1 MVEWNQ
7 LMKRVV
13 VPVFV
18 LVAFAMG
25 FSSAAQ
31 ARTYDHVVAFGDS
44 LTDHYGLSSY
54 VEGYDLVAYPNGV
67 PEVWSNGD
75 VWVEYLAADW
85 GATLDNNAIGGAM
98 SMGHE
103 NADIQALSDSGTFP
117 QLGLVGQVN
126 LFVSTDPQFDGEET
140 LFTVWIGGN
149 DFLEFGKGESYTADP
164 AVLIAD
170 IINNISNAVVSLYSE
185 GAVNFLILNLPDLG
199 KVPAYS
205 LKSEA
210 EIAAVTA
217 LIQAY
222 NTALATMIDS
232 LEANLSG
239 ISIDLFDSFV
249 FLTELIDT
257 NAFANVTGTYME
269 LDAEGNRTG
278 NVNGDADD
286 YMFWD
291 SIHPMTRAHE
301 MIADELSATLYPEEK
316 DGGSSSCFINSVQA
330 DAPGSASPLMVLVVS
345 LFFAAIT
352 GIALKQRN

>member
-1 MVEWNQ
+1 MVKWNQ
-7 LMKRVV
+7 LMKRVFLTV
-13 VPVFV
+13 CV
-18 LVAFAMG
+18 LVAFAMA
-25 FSSAAQ
+25 FSASAH
-31 ARTYDHVVAFGDS
+31 ARTYENIIAFGDS
-44 LTDHYGLSSY
+44 LTDHNGLSSY
-54 VEGYDLVAYPNGV
+54 MGVYDPDTNPNGV

-85 GATLDNNAIGGAM
+85 GANLDNNAIGGAM
-98 SMGHE
+98 SLGHE

-117 QLGLVGQVN
+117 QLGLVGQVD

-170 IINNISNAVVSLYSE
+170 IVNNISDAVISLYSE

-199 KVPAYS
+199 KLPAYS

-217 LIQAY
+217 LIQTY
-222 NTALATMIDS
+222 NTALAAMVDS
-232 LEANLSG
+232 LEAILSG
-239 ISIDLFDSFV
+239 ISIDLFDSFS
-249 FLTELIDT
+249 FFTQLIDT

-291 SIHPMTRAHE
+291 SIHPTTRAHE
-301 MIADELSATLYPEEK
+301 MIADELSETLYPEEK
-316 DGGSSSCFINSVQA
+316 NDDNSSCFINSVQA
-330 DAPGSASPLMVLVVS
+330 DAPVSAVPLIMLVVS
-345 LFFAAIT
+345 VFFAAIT
-352 GIALKQRN
+352 CIALKQRD